1 MKRSKNLLPATAYD
15 TVHELARQMS
25 GESDRGAVLVAAAM
39 LDSSLKELLVR
50 SLVPPMDEAQ
60 DALFRPN
67 GAADSFSGKIELAFR
82 TGLISRTVYKGLNLV
97 REMRNRFAHS
107 HDRCAFDNPEVI
119 AHTQKLRLAVVL
131 HDPRGIIEFDTAKD
145 EFSEAASAML
155 IEIQRTEESSVG
167 KRFESPRPLVCHGN
181 LAST

>member
-50 SLVPPMDEAQ
+50 NLVPPMEGEAK

-67 GAADSFSGKIELAFR
+67 SFSGKIELAFR

-119 AHTQKLRLAVVL
+119 AHTRKLRLAVVL
-131 HDPRGIIEFDTAKD
+131 HDPRGIIEFGTAKD

-155 IEIQRTEESSVG
+155 
-167 KRFESPRPLVCHGN
+167 
-181 LAST
+181 